1 MLHLLETNKYMIT
14 FILTSVVILLGIYFL
29 YYKKKIQDFDFKEK
43 KEELIENYNNLSPSL
58 ATLLKNNN
66 IKLEQYYNIIKYH
79 NNIKKEEVSITENTQ
94 LSDLELDT
102 DEKEEITNKLQE
114 LNSK

>member
-1 MLHLLETNKYMIT
+1 MLHLLETNKYIIT
-14 FILTSVVILLGIYFL
+14 FVLTTVIIILGIYFL

-43 KEELIENYNNLSPSL
+43 KEEIVENYNNLSPSL

-66 IKLEQYYNIIKYH
+66 IKLEQYYNIIKYY
-79 NNIKKEEVSITENTQ
+79 NNIKKEKVSITENTQ

-102 DEKEEITNKLQE
+102 DEKDEITKKLQE

>member
-1 MLHLLETNKYMIT
+1 M
-14 FILTSVVILLGIYFL
+14 
-29 YYKKKIQDFDFKEK
+29 QDFDFKEK
-43 KEELIENYNNLSPSL
+43 KDEIIENYNNLSPSL
-58 ATLLKNNN
+58 GTLLKNNN
-66 IKLEQYYNIIKYH
+66 VNLEQYYNIIKYY

-102 DEKEEITNKLQE
+102 NEKEEITKKLQE

>member
-1 MLHLLETNKYMIT
+1 MLYLLETNKYIIT
-14 FILTSVVILLGIYFL
+14 FVLTSVIIILGIYFL
-29 YYKKKIQDFDFKEK
+29 YYKKKMQDFDFKEK
-43 KEELIENYNNLSPSL
+43 KEEIIENYNNLSPSL

-66 IKLEQYYNIIKYH
+66 VNLEQYYNIIKYY
-79 NNIKKEEVSITENTQ
+79 NNIKNEEVSITENTK

-102 DEKEEITNKLQE
+102 NEKEEITKKLQE

>member
-1 MLHLLETNKYMIT
+1 MLYLLETNKYIIT
-14 FILTSVVILLGIYFL
+14 FVLTSVIIILGIYFL
-29 YYKKKIQDFDFKEK
+29 YYKKKMQDFDFKEK
-43 KEELIENYNNLSPSL
+43 KEEIVENYDNLSPSL

-66 IKLEQYYNIIKYH
+66 VKLEQYYNIIKYY
-79 NNIKKEEVSITENTQ
+79 NNIKKEEVSITENTK

-102 DEKEEITNKLQE
+102 NEKEEITKKLQE

>member
-1 MLHLLETNKYMIT
+1 MLHLLETNKYIIT
-14 FILTSVVILLGIYFL
+14 FVLTTVIIILGIYFL

-43 KEELIENYNNLSPSL
+43 KEEIVENYNNLSPSL

-66 IKLEQYYNIIKYH
+66 IKLEQYYNIIKYY
-79 NNIKKEEVSITENTQ
+79 NNIKKEKVSITENTQ

-102 DEKEEITNKLQE
+102 DEKEEITKKLQE
-114 LNSK
+114 LNNK

>member
-1 MLHLLETNKYMIT
+1 MLYLLETNKYIIT
-14 FILTSVVILLGIYFL
+14 FVLTSVIIILGIYFL
-29 YYKKKIQDFDFKEK
+29 YYKKKMQDFDFKEK
-43 KEELIENYNNLSPSL
+43 KEEIIENYNNLSPSL

-66 IKLEQYYNIIKYH
+66 VKLEQYYNIIKYY

-102 DEKEEITNKLQE
+102 NEKEEITKKLQE